1 LAEAPFSCQ
10 LPTPNCYRFIN
21 MSEENLSIQGALEE
35 TTVPDLFRTL
45 VRSGET
51 GIVSLESDGRN
62 DTIYFNEGH
71 IVYASS
77 SDPDMGLA
85 ETLLRSGELNLQ
97 QYENAMERLVVSRR
111 IGSLLC
117 ELGYLQPDELTRAI
131 ERQASAIVL
140 NAMSARTGS
149 YTIEFTQEFPE
160 IVALPLATERL
171 ILDGVRQIDHWSLI
185 WRGLARHDRTLEMVP
200 GADMRA
206 YNLELGDDENLILSL
221 LTEPQTVSQI
231 CSRSYLTNF
240 ITCRTLWGLLAVN
253 LVRDAAGE
261 EEMFEKR
268 AAEESE
274 YELEALVE
282 RYNGLFQT
290 IFGNVFQRI
299 GDHIYDFTD
308 RVILHMSADTMPY
321 LSGMNLVNEARIDFD
336 QLLNNLIASGSQ
348 DHAAVVQ
355 NVLNELL
362 YGWIFEVKAEFGP
375 AAEAEVVKLA
385 NRLK

>member
-1 LAEAPFSCQ
+1 
-10 LPTPNCYRFIN
+10 
-21 MSEENLSIQGALEE
+21 MSDENLSIQGALEE

-45 VRSGET
+45 VRSAES
-51 GIVSLESDGRN
+51 GIVSLQPEGRV
-62 DTIYFNEGH
+62 DTIYFSEGR
-71 IVYASS
+71 IVYATS

-97 QYENAMERLVVSRR
+97 QYEHAMEKVVVSRR

-131 ERQASAIVL
+131 ERQSSAIVL
-140 NAMSARTGS
+140 NAMSYRSGN
-149 YTIEFTQEFPE
+149 YTIEFTNEFPPE
-160 IVALPLATERL
+160 TVALPLATERL
-171 ILDGVRQIDHWSLI
+171 MLDGVRHIEHWSLI
-185 WRGLARHDRTLEMVP
+185 WRGLARLDRMLEQVP

-206 YNLELGDDENLILSL
+206 YNLELGDDDNLILSL
-221 LTEPQTVSQI
+221 LTEPQTIEQL

-240 ITCRTLWGLLAVN
+240 VTCRTLWGLISVN
-253 LVRDAAGE
+253 LVQDAAG

-268 AAEESE
+268 AAAESE
-274 YELEALVE
+274 YELEELVE
-282 RYNGLFQT
+282 KYNGLFQT

-299 GDHIYDFTD
+299 GDHTYDFMD
-308 RVILHMSADTMPY
+308 RVLLHVGPETMPY

-336 QLLNNLIASGSQ
+336 QLYNNLIASGSH

-362 YGWIFEVKAEFGP
+362 YGWILEIKAEFGP
-375 AAEAEVVKLA
+375 AAEAEVVQLA

>member
-1 LAEAPFSCQ
+1 
-10 LPTPNCYRFIN
+10 
-21 MSEENLSIQGALEE
+21 MSDENLSIQGALEE
-35 TTVPDLFRTL
+35 TTVPDLFRSL

-51 GIVSLESDGRN
+51 GIVSLETDGRN

-71 IVYASS
+71 IVYAAS

-85 ETLLRSGELNLQ
+85 ETLLRSGELNLK

-117 ELGYLQPDELTRAI
+117 ELGYLQPDELMRAI

-140 NAMSARTGS
+140 NAMAYRSGN
-149 YTIEFTQEFPE
+149 YTIEFTMEFPAE
-160 IVALPLATERL
+160 IVTLPLATERL
-171 ILDGVRQIDHWSLI
+171 MLDGVRHVEYWSLI
-185 WRGLARHDRTLEMVP
+185 WRGLSRFDRVLEQVP

-206 YNLELGDDENLILSL
+206 YNLELDDDENLILSL
-221 LTEPQTVSQI
+221 LTEPQTIEQL
-231 CSRSYLTNF
+231 CARSYLTNF
-240 ITCRTLWGLLAVN
+240 VTCRTLWGLLSVN
-253 LVRDAAGE
+253 LVQDAAGE
-261 EEMFEKR
+261 EMVEKR

-274 YELEALVE
+274 YELEAVVE

-290 IFGNVFQRI
+290 IFGNVLQRI

-308 RVILHMSADTMPY
+308 RVLLHMSPDTMPY
-321 LSGMNLVNEARIDFD
+321 LSGMSLVNEARIDFD
-336 QLLNNLIASGSQ
+336 QLYNNLVASGSH

-362 YGWIFEVKAEFGP
+362 YGWILEIKAEFGP
-375 AAEAEVVKLA
+375 EAEAEVVRLA
-385 NRLK
+385 NSLKK